1 MATRKSSLL
10 GLLEKL
16 ENQNERLL
24 NRGASETNVN
34 QVNAGALKNVMSPE
48 VIKKYVDEFMPSSA
62 TPHDKW
68 LSAFQFFA
76 NMAAA
81 SSKPGATAL
90 GAAGEAGAATVKTLL
105 EERKTRRAEDLAR
118 SKMGLT
124 LAASLGK
131 GGVFK
136 QYSSGESAV
145 YMTAG
150 NAKQYLINKG
160 MPPNAPNFN
169 RLVKKLTAPSEGM
182 VGKDVVIAD
191 SFQMLAPVVKNN
203 QIVDFNFIPVTGG
216 VKPASV
222 NYREKRIPILAK
234 NNDYVTR
241 AFETIPTVNIGLHL
255 LLTGDVE
262 TGGVTALTLPIR
274 RVFGQAFGISDPG
287 IQNIQTLESISNVLA
302 PKMRPVGSGST
313 SDMEFDAY
321 RKAIVS
327 ITNQPKA
334 NYISLYTFKK
344 RTENA
349 ALANQKEIE
358 VLTGGGSA
366 TEALAEIKKL
376 DPGLYLKYKGEV
388 PIYDTDPKYDGLSA
402 ERKTEEEGKYNK
414 LEDWWGAIPRG
425 TVVYNR
431 SAKGKKLFSNEPI
444 FIIKGWGTQ
453 PSGAQR

>member
-136 QYSSGESAV
+136 QYPSGESAV
-145 YMTAG
+145 YMTAE
-150 NAKQYLINKG
+150 NAGQYLINKG
-160 MPPNAPNFN
+160 MPANAPTFAST
-169 RLVKKLTAPSEGM
+169 VKKLTAPSESM
-182 VGKDVVIAD
+182 VGKPVVIAD
-191 SFQMLAPVVKNN
+191 SFQMLAPVVYNN
-203 QIVDFNFIPVTGG
+203 KIVDFNFIPVTGG

-234 NNDYVTR
+234 ENDYITR
-241 AFETIPTVNIGLHL
+241 SFETLPTVQIGMDL

-262 TGGVTALTLPIR
+262 TGGLAELTLPIKNI
-274 RVFGQAFGISDPG
+274 FGQLFGVNDPSVQNLQI
-287 IQNIQTLESISNVLA
+287 IQSISNVLA

-313 SDMEFDAY
+313 SDMEFKAY
-321 RKAIVS
+321 QRAIAD
-327 ITNQPKA
+327 IGNKPKA

-349 ALANQKEIE
+349 AIAAAKEREI
-358 VLTGGGSA
+358 LTSGGTSKDVDA
-366 TEALAEIKKL
+366 AIDKI
-376 DPGLYLKYKGEV
+376 DRGLYSKYKGEV
-388 PIYDTDPKYDGLSA
+388 PIYSDAPEYNGLSL
-402 ERKTEEEGKYNK
+402 ERKAQEDTKYNK
-414 LEDWWGAIPRG
+414 LYDWWQAVPRG

-431 SAKGKKLFSNEPI
+431 SAKGKKLFSGEPI
-444 FIIKGWGTQ
+444 FVIKDWGTD
-453 PSGAQR
+453 R